1 LKSLIRDPRRQ
12 EVSPLE
18 LLFDLVY
25 AFAISQLSHHLLT
38 HQSWT
43 GAAESLVLYLA
54 VYTAWGYTAWA
65 ANLVNTEHPRARR
78 MLVVVMV
85 LSMFMNA
92 SITRAFDDAGW
103 VFVTGYLL
111 IHVGRI
117 AWLLTI
123 GLDPVQQ
130 RHFTRTLIWIVTTS
144 PLWIAGAATEHRT
157 RLALWGL
164 AAVVDLTGTVT
175 AHPLFRRRLDSRRLT
190 FATAH
195 IGERCRLFLLIALGE
210 TILTTG
216 AALVNAPLLPTTL
229 LSGSV
234 AVAGT
239 IALWCIYFRHTE
251 GTALRHAATSNDP
264 MRTGRLAVYT
274 VLAMVAG
281 LVAVAVG
288 DELVI
293 AHPTGHTTPATILMI
308 YGGPALY
315 VAAQSWYMHTVLG
328 RLPRSRPIGFAALVV
343 TGTLSLTTA
352 PIIAA
357 CGAAAIL
364 IAIAAT
370 DSGPEHTT
378 DNSVATSPGQA
389 PQLNGQ

>member
-1 LKSLIRDPRRQ
+1 MKPLIRDLRRQ

-25 AFAISQLSHHLLT
+25 AFAISQLARHLLT

-43 GAAESLVLYLA
+43 GAAETLVLYLA

-65 ANLVNTEHPRARR
+65 GNLVNTEHPRARR

-164 AAVVDLTGTVT
+164 AAVIDLTGTVT
-175 AHPLFRRRLDSRRLT
+175 AHPLFGRRLDSRRLT

-195 IGERCRLFLLIALGE
+195 IGERCRLFLLVALGE

-216 AALVNAPLLPTTL
+216 AALVNAHFSPRRWSAAAWPWPAP
-229 LSGSV
+229 G
-234 AVAGT
+234 
-239 IALWCIYFRHTE
+239 
-251 GTALRHAATSNDP
+251 LRDPPPAATNSGRPRIRPRPRPIAVRRDP
-264 MRTGRLAVYT
+264 RSERR
-274 VLAMVAG
+274 
-281 LVAVAVG
+281 
-288 DELVI
+288 
-293 AHPTGHTTPATILMI
+293 PPSGHAQR
-308 YGGPALY
+308 YGGSRRDLPQIEQPPADY
-315 VAAQSWYMHTVLG
+315 RRRRSPS
-328 RLPRSRPIGFAALVV
+328 RLERLRFHAESNRWGH
-343 TGTLSLTTA
+343 GSNSLE
-352 PIIAA
+352 
-357 CGAAAIL
+357 L
-364 IAIAAT
+364 
-370 DSGPEHTT
+370 
-378 DNSVATSPGQA
+378 
-389 PQLNGQ
+389 